1 MTTINRLSKGIAFS
15 LLMST
20 SLTSVATTYSAAKED
35 AERATAI
42 GLGTGVVVG
51 AVVAGP
57 VGAFVVGTIG
67 ALIGKDTAQTESLS
81 VMTDSLN
88 EKNAELYALQQ
99 AFDQQSAALEMARVT
114 QQQTNMVEASIP
126 TLLSNVQFKTG
137 SVEVEPA
144 FKPQL
149 DLIAHALG
157 NNTSLTIRLTGHAD
171 QRGDTQFNQAL
182 SMQRALS
189 VKTYLEAKGVN
200 DSQIDVIAVGE
211 QFSKT
216 DTFEGNF
223 FDRKVEMEISPA
235 AQLASTDDQ

>member
-1 MTTINRLSKGIAFS
+1 MNTVKRITQGIAIS
-15 LLMST
+15 LLITSSASAFASSRST
-20 SLTSVATTYSAAKED
+20 KED
-35 AERATAI
+35 TEKATAI
-42 GLGTGVVVG
+42 GFGSGVLIG

-57 VGAFVVGTIG
+57 LGAIVTGTIG
-67 ALIGKDTAQTESLS
+67 ALIGKDTATAHTITTMNDSLS
-81 VMTDSLN
+81 

-189 VKTYLEAKGVN
+189 VKSYLEAKGVN